1 MNTIS
6 KSEIHSIEE
15 LIEKIVEADK
25 NYNTQ
30 KIRTAFEFADKAHGD
45 QKRSSGE
52 PYIDYFKSHFH
63 PIPST
68 ALSFAINITDKD
80 STLIIETDDNNLN
93 CYYGTKS
100 DVNATIKAPHTVI
113 ENIISGESTLQG
125 AFMTGE
131 ISASGNFKILRTFDS
146 LFQFRK

>member
-52 PYIDYFKSHFH
+52 PYIVH
-63 PIPST
+63 
-68 ALSFAINITDKD
+68 AL
-80 STLIIETDDNNLN
+80 
-93 CYYGTKS
+93 
-100 DVNATIKAPHTVI
+100 
-113 ENIISGESTLQG
+113 
-125 AFMTGE
+125 
-131 ISASGNFKILRTFDS
+131 
-146 LFQFRK
+146 